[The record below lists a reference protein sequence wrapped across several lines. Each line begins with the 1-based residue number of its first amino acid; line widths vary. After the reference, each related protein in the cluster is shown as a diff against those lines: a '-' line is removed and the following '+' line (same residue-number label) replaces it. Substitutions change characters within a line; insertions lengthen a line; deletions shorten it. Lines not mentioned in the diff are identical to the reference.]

1 MWPVDFIANQAS
13 ASFKIS
19 IVKDNLPEI
28 PEQFSLKIVIE
39 SPYDERV
46 TVGVPSRL
54 TVVIT
59 SMYGCTCQCI
69 CSYVCLD
76 LTWKQPLTI

>member
-1 MWPVDFIANQAS
+1 MWPVDFLANQTS
-13 ASFKIS
+13 SSFNIP
-19 IVKDNLPEI
+19 IVQDNLPETR
-28 PEQFSLKIVIE
+28 EEFSLKIVIE

-59 SMYGCTCQCI
+59 GRYAKPTNVSLCSCQCMYI
-69 CSYVCLD
+69 YAYA
-76 LTWKQPLTI
+76 